1 MIKKSTYDITFY
13 ENKADYLLSIAAML
27 QPVLVLLQL
36 YAIDVMRMDLEA
48 ANRMRIVL
56 TALPIVAAMMVVVS
70 RKLTLT
76 VVTYFIVGSI
86 VLFTLVRFPVRWSY
100 MSSDLL
106 KFTLPVLIPSG
117 LCIASVNNFAVL
129 IRSMLY
135 VSVLAAV
142 IGLLYAAMYLSGA
155 FYIEGYNMAF
165 SYALLFPTFVLINK
179 KFWLWKLLAAFMMLE
194 MLAIGSRGALLISI
208 AYWIFTILYDKYT
221 IGRILFYSVILV
233 SSIVVFFQP
242 LINLLSNLF
251 IMIGIRSRTLALLA
265 SDELLTHDSG
275 RDEITAMAWRLVSE
289 APILGSGVWADRE
302 QFGTYCHNVFLELLV
317 DFGYLGTFVLLVFF
331 FVSQFKVY
339 KELPDNHKK
348 MYIMMFSILLPL
360 MVSSSYLTS
369 FNVGMFLGFSYLESQ
384 MSKKKLYQNY
394 KYE

>member
-1 MIKKSTYDITFY
+1 MIKKRNYDTAFDK
-13 ENKADYLLSIAAML
+13 NKADYLLSIAAML

-56 TALPIVAAMMVVVS
+56 TALPIVSAMMVVVS

-76 VVTYFIVGSI
+76 VVAYFIVGTI
-86 VLFTLVRFPVRWSY
+86 VLFTLVRFPGRWSY

-155 FYIEGYNMAF
+155 FYIEGYNIAF

-179 KFWLWKLLAAFMMLE
+179 KFWLWKMLAAFMMLE
-194 MLAIGSRGALLISI
+194 MLAIGSRGALLISV
-208 AYWIFTILYDKYT
+208 AYWFFTILYEKYSL
-221 IGRILFYSVILV
+221 GKILLYCMGLV
-233 SSIVVFFQP
+233 ASIAVLFQP
-242 LINLLSNLF
+242 LVNMLVSLF
-251 IMIGIRSRTLALLA
+251 SMIGLRSRTLMLLT

-275 RDEITAMAWRLVSE
+275 RDEIYMKVWNLIGQNPVM
-289 APILGSGVWADRE
+289 GSGIWADRA
-302 QFGTYCHNVFLELLV
+302 QFGSYCHNVFLELLV
-317 DFGYLGTFVLLVFF
+317 DFGYLGASILLIIF
-331 FVSQFKVY
+331 FVSQFKVF
-339 KELPDNHKK
+339 KNLTDNHKK